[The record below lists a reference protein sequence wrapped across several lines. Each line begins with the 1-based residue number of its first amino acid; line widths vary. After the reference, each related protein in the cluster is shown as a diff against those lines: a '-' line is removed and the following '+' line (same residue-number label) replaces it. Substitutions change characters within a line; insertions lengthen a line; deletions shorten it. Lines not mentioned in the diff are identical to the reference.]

1 MFVKLIRKIKVY
13 APENIGEMDILI
25 AGGKIADVYRYLSQW
40 KAIEGVEVI
49 DGRGFIALP
58 GLIDGHVHVLGGGG
72 EGGFSTKTR
81 ELEAW
86 DIVSSGVTTLVG
98 CLGTDSAGRSM
109 ENLIAKVKELKEFG
123 LNAYAYSGS
132 YHVPVKTLTGSIE
145 RDIVFIEEVIGAG
158 EIAIADHRSSQP
170 TMQELARI
178 AAEAHV
184 AGMLSGK
191 AGIVN
196 FHVGDGKRGLGLLR
210 EMLDSTDLP
219 KCQLYPTHTNRNE
232 KVFMEAIE
240 YALRGGIVDM
250 TTSTNE
256 HFIKKGEVP
265 CAKGLSRMLDAGVPI
280 ENITFTSDGGGSLPA
295 FDENGDYEGMSPAKV
310 SSLLEAVAKSVREE
324 NVPLDQAIR
333 VATSNPARILKLIGK
348 GQIKKGFDADIL
360 LLNEKDLSLEMAIS
374 NGMILFKK

>member
-25 AGGKIADVYRYLSQW
+25 AGDKIADVYRDLSPW
-40 KAIEGVEVI
+40 KAVEGVEVI

-58 GLIDGHVHVLGGGG
+58 GFIDGHVHVLGGGG
-72 EGGFSTKTR
+72 EGGFSTRTR

-333 VATSNPARILKLIGK
+333 VATTNPARILKLLGK

-360 LLNEKDLSLEMAIS
+360 ILDQKDFLVEMAIS

>member
-25 AGGKIADVYRYLSQW
+25 AGDKIADVYRDLSPW
-40 KAIEGVEVI
+40 KAVEGVEVI

-58 GLIDGHVHVLGGGG
+58 GFIDGHVHVLGGGG
-72 EGGFSTKTR
+72 EGGFSTRTR

-178 AAEAHV
+178 

-333 VATSNPARILKLIGK
+333 VATTNPARILKLLGK

-360 LLNEKDLSLEMAIS
+360 ILDQKDFLVEMAIS